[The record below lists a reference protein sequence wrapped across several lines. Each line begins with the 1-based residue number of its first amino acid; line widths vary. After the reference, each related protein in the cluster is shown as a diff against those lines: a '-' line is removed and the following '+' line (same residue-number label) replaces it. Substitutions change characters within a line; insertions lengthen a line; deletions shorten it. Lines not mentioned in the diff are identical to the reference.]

1 MVAIVEKTNFPLQ
14 NQWLTTNIV
23 YQVNASNN
31 ANNKKRIYLGL
42 FETPSKRRSSNHERD
57 GKDERYSNATELS
70 NMYGN

>member
-14 NQWLTTNIV
+14 NQWLTPNIV
-23 YQVNASNN
+23 YQVINN
-31 ANNKKRIYLGL
+31 ANNKTTIYLGL